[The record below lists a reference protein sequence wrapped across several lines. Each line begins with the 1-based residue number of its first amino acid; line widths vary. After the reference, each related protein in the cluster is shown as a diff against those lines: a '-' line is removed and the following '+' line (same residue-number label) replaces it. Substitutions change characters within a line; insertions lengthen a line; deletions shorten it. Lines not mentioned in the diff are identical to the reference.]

1 MPNMGNGLDL
11 TRYLLRREMAFWTEE
26 GRDRTSA
33 RIDDLPPY
41 SHEAKQ
47 ESAWQEHCLKR
58 MNAAAWELNAL
69 GGLGSPQPDAE
80 FIHIVDWR
88 NRDS

>member
-1 MPNMGNGLDL
+1 MGDGVDL
-11 TRYLLRREMAFWTEE
+11 KRYLLHREMVFWTEE
-26 GRDRTSA
+26 GRDRTGA
-33 RIDDLPPY
+33 RIDGLPTD
-41 SHEAKQ
+41 SDEAKQ
-47 ESAWQEHCLKR
+47 ERAWREHCLKR